1 MHYCKKQGIFLN
13 DAFSIMNIAI
23 YKMEAYCVFMK
34 EFYGLTLQKFVDNE
48 KIDFVYCIDIAC
60 FQRLLVHAAHQR
72 G

>member
-1 MHYCKKQGIFLN
+1 MCSKKHRIFFNLAFTGN
-13 DAFSIMNIAI
+13 DIAI
-23 YKMEAYCVFMK
+23 YKMGTFSVLME